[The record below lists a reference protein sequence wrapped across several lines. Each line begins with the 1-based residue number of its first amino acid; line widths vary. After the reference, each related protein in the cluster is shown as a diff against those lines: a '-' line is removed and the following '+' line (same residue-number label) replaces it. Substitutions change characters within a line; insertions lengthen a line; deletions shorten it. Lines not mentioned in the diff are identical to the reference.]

1 VKSEMV
7 QTTAQPAERG
17 FSVEVR
23 VQADAFDGEVSSATA
38 SESWAVRAAVL
49 GEGQAELLARYRI
62 AKAAADPDPWRERHD
77 PATPKQFEELDTE
90 ALLVGPP
97 AGGAR

>member
-1 VKSEMV
+1 MV

-49 GEGQAELLARYRI
+49 AAVLVI
-62 AKAAADPDPWRERHD
+62 AGIYTGVHIGR
-77 PATPKQFEELDTE
+77 
-90 ALLVGPP
+90 G
-97 AGGAR
+97 